1 MSNIY
6 KAYHCG
12 YRMKAKKDDGGKWM
26 VGGDY
31 STNGAVIMLP
41 CKDNW
46 SGWAWYQLRG
56 AVLKFQDN
64 AVEEEIAMSVEEW
77 IGA

>member
-1 MSNIY
+1 MTY
-6 KAYHCG
+6 KAFHLG
-12 YRMKAKKDDGGKWM
+12 AKMTAKKVGNRWM

-31 STNGAVIMLP
+31 DTNGALIMLP

-56 AVLKFQDN
+56 AILKFGDN
-64 AVEEEIAMSVEEW
+64 AVEEEIEMTIEEW
-77 IGA
+77 RAA